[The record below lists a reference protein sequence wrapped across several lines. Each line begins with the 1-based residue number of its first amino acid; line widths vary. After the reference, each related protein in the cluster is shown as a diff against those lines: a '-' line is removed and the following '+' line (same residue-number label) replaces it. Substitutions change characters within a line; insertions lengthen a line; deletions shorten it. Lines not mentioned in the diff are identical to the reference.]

1 MEAQIARDFAQRTP
15 VFSRMAETYFGRN
28 YGGLHVAPPRP
39 TLASRNT
46 LMTAAAIALL
56 SLWAAGASLYIVF
69 RDDALMLLAEH
80 QAAMARSHGAEVR
93 ELMTELER
101 LRSVKMIDHERVER
115 ALAELAKRQA
125 KLEERENVLGSI
137 GGRGAAAAEV
147 TATVP
152 RAPEPAPQPMKPTP
166 LSDTILIAPPLER
179 AARLESRPAAP
190 FRLRLAGAGND
201 LTRQIAALGRDVE
214 AFDMRQAERLNAL
227 EEELDERAKRVRHVL
242 ADLAL
247 PQPATA
253 PVKKAA
259 AVGGPF
265 LPYFGKNEDPF
276 ERQLARVHAAAASE
290 GELTR
295 ALDRVPVKRP
305 LAEGEVT
312 SAFGVRL
319 DPFLRQWAMHAGVD
333 FRGDSGGP
341 VRATAAGRVVTAG
354 YNGGYGL
361 AVDIDHGGGIV
372 TRYAHLSAIAVAE
385 GGEVKAGD
393 VVGKIGTTGRST
405 GPHLHYEVRVNGE
418 AVDPQ
423 RFLRAGLRL
432 DTAF

>member
-1 MEAQIARDFAQRTP
+1 VLSPTAG
-15 VFSRMAETYFGRN
+15 TYFGPP
-28 YGGLHVAPPRP
+28 YGGLRDGPRP
-39 TLASRNT
+39 ALASRNT
-46 LMTAAAIALL
+46 LVATVALL
-56 SLWAAGASLYIVF
+56 SLWAAAATLYIVF

-80 QAAMARSHGAEVR
+80 QASMARSHSAEVR
-93 ELMTELER
+93 ELMTEVER
-101 LRSVKMIDHERVER
+101 LRSVKMIDQERVER
-115 ALAELAKRQA
+115 ALAELLKRQA

-137 GGRGAAAAEV
+137 AGRREPSPEV
-147 TATVP
+147 TATIP
-152 RAPEPAPQPMKPTP
+152 RAPEPALPPMKPTP
-166 LSDTILIAPPLER
+166 LSDTILIAPPAER

-190 FRLRLAGAGND
+190 FRLRLAGADND
-201 LTRQIAALGRDVE
+201 ITRQVAVLGRDVE

-247 PQPATA
+247 PTPA
-253 PVKKAA
+253 AA
-259 AVGGPF
+259 RAKTVAVGGPF
-265 LPYFGKNEDPF
+265 LPYFGKSEDPF

-290 GELTR
+290 ADLTR

-305 LAEGEVT
+305 LGEGEVT

-319 DPFLRQWAMHAGVD
+319 DPFLRQWALHAGVD
-333 FRGDSGGP
+333 FRGESGGP
-341 VRATAAGRVVTAG
+341 VRATAAGRVVAAG

-361 AVDIDHGGGIV
+361 AIDIDHGGGIV
-372 TRYAHLSAIAVAE
+372 TRYAHLSALAVAE

-393 VVGKIGTTGRST
+393 VIGKIGTTGRST

-432 DTAF
+432 DTAL